1 MQHPILYIKRNL
13 LLYGVISLLIG
24 AGFVLLISLIT
35 SYNIA
40 YIIIDSLSFVFV
52 FSIIGI
58 WVWYVIR
65 HNATNTMSKNNR
77 WVWIQLVSALLIIF
91 VCLSISA
98 LLRKLLCFIFGVVE
112 PSIPFEFFI
121 RFVVALIFYAIIAM
135 FYYLVYFLRDI
146 QEKELHEEQLQSL
159 LKEIELKH
167 LISQINP
174 HFLFNSLNSIHSLI
188 LSDADKATE
197 MLVKLSEYFRYSLKN
212 GKKQFQKLEEEL
224 NNCKRYLNIEKI
236 RFENRLESIFDVEEE
251 CFDYKIPSMILQ
263 PLYENVIKH
272 AVHEA
277 ESIIKVHT
285 KINTDD
291 DFMRICISN
300 NIEKGTVSAKGE
312 GIGLQN
318 IMQRLNRI
326 YGNKQDFII
335 KKTED
340 NFKVVILI
348 PKTKNND

>member
-1 MQHPILYIKRNL
+1 MQHPLLYNKKNL
-13 LLYGVISLLIG
+13 LFYGVICLIITVG
-24 AGFVLLISLIT
+24 LVLISFLI
-35 SYNIA
+35 SNYNPV
-40 YIIIDSLSFVFV
+40 YIIIDCFSFVLT

-65 HNATNTMSKNNR
+65 HNATNTMTRNNR
-77 WVWIQLVSALLIIF
+77 WIWIQLFSALLI
-91 VCLSISA
+91 VLLCLFISA
-98 LLRKLLCFIFGVVE
+98 LLRKLLCFIFVVVE

-146 QEKELHEEQLQSL
+146 QEKELQEEQLQSL

-188 LSDADKATE
+188 ISDTDKAAE

-236 RFENRLESIFDVEEE
+236 RFENRLKIIFDVEEE
-251 CFDYKIPSMILQ
+251 CFNYEIPSMILQ

-277 ESIIKVHT
+277 GSIIEVYT
-285 KINTDD
+285 KISTDE
-291 DFMRICISN
+291 DFMSICISN
-300 NIEKGTVSAKGE
+300 NIEKNTVSAKGE

-318 IMQRLNRI
+318 IRQRLNRI

-335 KKTED
+335 KKTKD